1 MSTILL
7 FAGTTEGRRIAQGC
21 RNKPVELHVSVATEY
36 GETLIEPAENIHVVH
51 GRKDAAEITTM
62 IKDTG
67 ADLVIDATHPY
78 ASEVTATL
86 QEVCASCGAE
96 YLRVLRDQ
104 ERIYPEI
111 CEFVA
116 DTDAAISY
124 LKNVQGNVLLTV
136 GSKELARY
144 TEIDDYQ
151 TRLFARILSLP
162 EAMQQAGA
170 LGFSGR
176 NLICMQGPYSEELN
190 VAMMRSLNIRYL
202 VTKDTGT
209 TGGFPEKIRAAK
221 TCGVTPVVIRRP
233 LSEEGVGVEECMAML
248 GERFGF
254 VPESEKH
261 VTVLGVG
268 AGSADGMTLAAE
280 QACREADLIIGAKRL
295 CEALDRFGKPTVN
308 AIAAADIE
316 QMIRTSPARN
326 IVVAMSGDTGFY
338 SGTKGLISRIEDLE
352 PAVLPGISSVAYLCS
367 RIGSSWDDALLVSAH
382 GRSCNI
388 VAKVR
393 DNPKVIA
400 LVGGTD
406 GVSRMARE
414 LTEYGLGDVEI
425 TVGENLS
432 YDNECITKGTAE
444 EISVKSFDSLAVVHI
459 YNPGAFG
466 TVVTHGRPD
475 EDFTRTEVPMT
486 KQEVRAVTLAKL
498 RLTRDAVCWDIGA
511 GTGSVSLEMAECC
524 EDGQVW
530 AVEQKEDACQL
541 IETNKRKLG
550 VANVNVICGKAPG
563 CLADLPAP
571 THVFVGGSSGNLREI
586 LDLIFEKNPE
596 ARVVINAVTV
606 ETVAEAAEAMKEL
619 PVKDT
624 DIVQLS
630 AARGRKLG
638 RYHLM
643 TGMNPVFIISFE
655 GGPADAQP

>member
-7 FAGTTEGRRIAQGC
+7 FAGTTEGRRIAHGC
-21 RNKPVELHVSVATEY
+21 RNKPVELYVSVATEY

-51 GRKDAAEITTM
+51 GRKDAAEITSM
-62 IKDTG
+62 IKDTS
-67 ADLVIDATHPY
+67 ADIVIDATHPY
-78 ASEVTATL
+78 AEEITRTL
-86 QEVCASCGAE
+86 PEVCSSLGTE
-96 YLRVLRDQ
+96 YLRVVRDQ
-104 ERIYPEI
+104 ERIFPEI
-111 CEFVA
+111 CEFVD
-116 DTDAAISY
+116 DTDSAIAY
-124 LKNVQGNVLLTV
+124 LNGVHGNVLLTV
-136 GSKELARY
+136 GSKELTRY
-144 TEIDDYQ
+144 TEVEDYQ
-151 TRLFARILSLP
+151 SRLFARILSLP
-162 EAMQQAGA
+162 QAMQQASV
-170 LGFSGR
+170 LGFTGK
-176 NLICMQGPYSEELN
+176 NLICMQGPFSEELN
-190 VAMMRSLNIRYL
+190 IAMMRDLNIKYL
-202 VTKDTGT
+202 VTKDTGSA
-209 TGGFPEKIRAAK
+209 GGFPEKIRAAK
-221 TCGVTPVVIRRP
+221 VCGVTPVVIRRP
-233 LSEEGVGVEECMAML
+233 MSEAGVNVDECLKML

-254 VPESEKH
+254 APVLEKH
-261 VTVLGVG
+261 ITVIGVG
-268 AGSADGMTLAAE
+268 VGSLEEMTLAAE

-295 CEALDRFGKPTVN
+295 CEALGRFGKPTSN

-316 QMIRTSPARN
+316 QIVRTSPARN

-338 SGTKGLISRIEDLE
+338 SGTKRLLSRIEDLE

-406 GVSRMARE
+406 GVSKMARE

-444 EISVKSFDSLAVVHI
+444 EISGKSFDSLAVVLIH
-459 YNPGAFG
+459 NPESSG
-466 TVVTHGRPD
+466 TIVTHGRSD

-498 RLTRDAVCWDIGA
+498 RLTKDAVCWDIGA

-524 EDGQVW
+524 EDGQIW

-586 LDLIFEKNPE
+586 LDVIFEKNPE

-655 GGPADAQP
+655 GGTADVQP